1 MTRLILLLNIILIVR
16 GQTITITETSTS
28 TTTLWTNTSSSQLPS
43 STAPPNSKN
52 CEFAC
57 YDFLSYTASSMV
69 NSCACQYL
77 LFSNWIATCS
87 NCYATKNSSFAGIL
101 GNMSSNCNQL
111 GISPMET
118 IQSCTPIITYSSNGS
133 SMTIASVSSVVPETS
148 SVVLETSS
156 VSSSGGSKVPVPW
169 TELRGW
175 ILIILS
181 LGMVQ
186 FFL

>member
-1 MTRLILLLNIILIVR
+1 
-16 GQTITITETSTS
+16 
-28 TTTLWTNTSSSQLPS
+28 
-43 STAPPNSKN
+43 
-52 CEFAC
+52 
-57 YDFLSYTASSMV
+57 
-69 NSCACQYL
+69 
-77 LFSNWIATCS
+77 
-87 NCYATKNSSFAGIL
+87 
-101 GNMSSNCNQL
+101 
-111 GISPMET
+111 MET

-133 SMTIASVSSVVPETS
+133 SMTITSVSSAVPETS

-175 ILIILS
+175 ILLILS